1 MAIRKEV
8 LSPLV
13 IIAVGG
19 TWLLNVLEI
28 LPGVDWIWTGGLAA
42 AGVLVLVTGGWN
54 RFTAIMGPFLLISSV
69 FSVLRQTG
77 RLELD
82 LEVPLLVI
90 ILGLLWLYATVARL
104 PLPAALAKA
113 DDERS

>member
-1 MAIRKEV
+1 MRKEV

-42 AGVLVLVTGGWN
+42 AGLLVLGMGGWN
-54 RFTAIMGPFLLISSV
+54 RLTAIIGPFLIIGSV

-90 ILGLLWLYATVARL
+90 ILGLLWLYATMARL
-104 PLPAALAKA
+104 PWPASLAQP